1 MRLELFWF
9 RHYLKTDE
17 DKPVFDQYWK
27 FMFTK
32 KYELI
37 YLGMQRHHYIQIER
51 ISNIVLAI
59 ISTGSLT
66 SLLITKEL
74 KIILAIILALAQ
86 IYTAAKPFL
95 PFESRSRDLGAEIS
109 ALAVLYSRIEK
120 EWHLVSQ
127 GLLSDEDINNKKYE
141 YMEEWEKIDC
151 RFFQYDSL
159 PRNEKMRDAA
169 TQEAILY
176 FKQSIGGF

>member
-1 MRLELFWF
+1 M
-9 RHYLKTDE
+9 Y
-17 DKPVFDQYWK
+17 DQYWD

-37 YLGMQRHHYIQIER
+37 YLGMQRHRYILIER

-59 ISTGSLT
+59 ISTGSLAG
-66 SLLITKEL
+66 LLITGEL
-74 KIILAIILALAQ
+74 KVLLAVLLGLTQ

-95 PFESRSRDLGAEIS
+95 PFESRSRELGAEVS
-109 ALAVLYSRIEK
+109 ALTVLYSRIEK
-120 EWHLVSQ
+120 EWLLVYE
-127 GLLSDEDINNKKYE
+127 GKLSDEEINNKKYE
-141 YMEEWEKIDC
+141 YMEEWVRIDSQY
-151 RFFQYDSL
+151 FQNDSL